1 MNIYEAFECFFQARE
16 IFILLFQLNP
26 AFYENSEAHT
36 ALPMNHGSKVNYLL
50 AIRQPNHKFSHE
62 N

>member
-26 AFYENSEAHT
+26 AFYVNSEAQT
-36 ALPMNHGSKVNYLL
+36 ALPMNHGLKVNYLL
-50 AIRQPNHKFSHE
+50 AI
-62 N
+62 